1 MIFDRH
7 IKNSKPIPV
16 NEVLKISGLTKRYK
30 NIVAIDN
37 LSLNIEKGNVYGI
50 LGPNGSGKTT
60 TLSIIT
66 GILHQDSGTFEW
78 FEKPFTPDSLI
89 KIGALVETPN
99 FYPYLSLYKNL
110 QIITRIKSIDD
121 DDINRVLGKT
131 NLLPRKHSR
140 FSTLSLGMKQR
151 LGLAAAMLGDPEVLV
166 LDEPTNGLDPE
177 GFAEVRAIILKE
189 AEEGKT
195 ILLASH
201 VLDEVEKVCSH
212 VAILKTG
219 KVISN
224 GKVHELLIKDDI
236 VRITANKP
244 DELFEALVR
253 GGWAKKIDK
262 ENDEIILTL
271 MDNKSSG
278 DLNEFAFKNG
288 FVLEKIEVTKQSLE
302 SQFLELVK

>member
-7 IKNSKPIPV
+7 IKNSKIIPV

-66 GILHQDSGTFEW
+66 GILHQDSGSFEW

-89 KIGALVETPN
+89 RIGALVETPN

-110 QIITRIKSIDD
+110 QIVTRIKSIDD

-236 VRITANKP
+236 VRITTNKP

-271 MDNKSSG
+271 MDNKSPG
-278 DLNEFAFKNG
+278 ELNEFAFKNG
-288 FVLEKIEVTKQSLE
+288 FVLEKIEITKQSLE

>member
-66 GILHQDSGTFEW
+66 GILHQDSGTFKW

-201 VLDEVEKVCSH
+201 ILDEVEKVCSH

-236 VRITANKP
+236 IRITANKP

-271 MDNKSSG
+271 MDNKSPG

>member
-1 MIFDRH
+1 M
-7 IKNSKPIPV
+7 

-66 GILHQDSGTFEW
+66 GILHQDSGSFEW

-89 KIGALVETPN
+89 RIGALVETPN

-110 QIITRIKSIDD
+110 QIVTRIKSIDD

-236 VRITANKP
+236 VRITTNKP

-271 MDNKSSG
+271 MDNKSPG
-278 DLNEFAFKNG
+278 ELNEFAFKNG
-288 FVLEKIEVTKQSLE
+288 FVLEKIEITKQSLE

>member
-1 MIFDRH
+1 MIFNRLVY
-7 IKNSKPIPV
+7 NSNFIYV

-60 TLSIIT
+60 TLSIVT
-66 GILHQDSGTFEW
+66 GIIHPNSGTFHW
-78 FEKPFTPDSLI
+78 FGESFSPTSLQR
-89 KIGALVETPN
+89 IGALVETPN

-110 QIITRIKSIDD
+110 QIVTRIKSLPD
-121 DDINRVLGKT
+121 DDINRVLGNT
-131 NLLPRKHSR
+131 NLLTRKHSR
-140 FSTLSLGMKQR
+140 FNTLSLGMKQR
-151 LGLAAAMLGDPEVLV
+151 LGLAAAMLGNPEVLV

-177 GFAEVRAIILKE
+177 GFAEVREIIMKE
-189 AEEGKT
+189 AQAGKT

-201 VLDEVEKVCSH
+201 ILDEVEKVCSH

-219 KVISN
+219 KVISE
-224 GKVHELLIKDDI
+224 GKVNELLVKDDI
-236 VRITANKP
+236 IRITTNKP

-253 GGWAKKIDK
+253 GGWTKKIDK
-262 ENDEIILTL
+262 DGAEITLTL
-271 MDNKSSG
+271 NDNRSPR